1 MTEPKWLT
9 RQMVLAIH
17 AEAIWHFGGLSG
29 VRDMGL
35 LESALERPR
44 HLYCY
49 NDQASLFDL
58 AAALCVG
65 LIKNHPF
72 SDGNKRT
79 GLLATRA
86 FLFLN
91 RQALEPEEFDEVE
104 TMVSVADGR
113 LDEVKLAGWL
123 KVHSTPLATPLD

>member
-17 AEAIWHFGGLSG
+17 AEAVWHFGGLSG
-29 VRDMGL
+29 TRDEAL

-44 HLYCY
+44 NRFHYDTNSTLFELA
-49 NDQASLFDL
+49 ASLGL
-58 AAALCVG
+58 G

-72 SDGNKRT
+72 NDGNKRT
-79 GLLATRA
+79 GLLAPRA

-91 RQALEPEEFDEVE
+91 GYLLEPDEADEVE
-104 TMVSVADGR
+104 TMVGIAEGVVSETALVD
-113 LDEVKLAGWL
+113 WL
-123 KVHSTPLATPLD
+123 KANSMLAD